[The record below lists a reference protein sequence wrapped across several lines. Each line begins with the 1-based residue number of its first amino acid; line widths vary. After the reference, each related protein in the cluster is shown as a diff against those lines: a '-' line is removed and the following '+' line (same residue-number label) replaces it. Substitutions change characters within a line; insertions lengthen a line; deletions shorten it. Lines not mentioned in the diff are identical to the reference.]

1 MKIKQIFIV
10 ILLSLFL
17 LPLNVF
23 ADDNDVIVKSI
34 ELVNKSDNVEELS
47 QASASGTN
55 INVNIKLY
63 DPKDYIEYSLLIK
76 NNSQDDYTF
85 DDSKLETSN
94 DYLSY
99 KFSYSESSNV
109 LKPGEERNV
118 KLTIT
123 YINKVPQDKLTND
136 FFTSESKISL
146 TLNDNV
152 ITPNIVNPETGLTN
166 PILYVIVM
174 FISLVGIFITLKIS
188 KKIKLIMIVLTSLLV
203 LPIYTVANKK
213 IDIKLNANITID
225 GKEAYFLP
233 GSEFNIKV
241 KQLAGND
248 TTVNGYN
255 TSDNFIKTIKISDV
269 EPTETNKEDKNVAS
283 NADSPNPIYMWI
295 KEGTLYLWSL
305 DKTLNLNED
314 AAHMFKNFKALNSI
328 DDMRRFDTSKTTTFM
343 QLFYG
348 DTQLTSDD
356 LTSIS
361 DWNVSNVKSIKTMFS
376 FVSIDNVDFLKN
388 WDVSSVEDASYA
400 FQVCGSLVSID
411 GLSNWNTSSFK
422 NMYGMFMG
430 HSSIG
435 DNHINSLEGLRNW
448 DVSNVEEMSY
458 LFQRNADISDLSPI
472 ENWDVSNVKKMRG
485 MFLGNTSLTNAS
497 PLSKWK
503 VTSLHDILAMFQS
516 SSVTNLNG
524 IDKWNISNITD
535 IRGLVQNDLNLEE
548 ADLSLFDLS
557 NITDASTIFKGDT
570 NLQRIKTP
578 KAYPTDVNVKI
589 NLPYAFCDSDN
600 NQYLKLDNTSPTET
614 WLTKCE

>member
-1 MKIKQIFIV
+1 MRIKQILIV

-17 LPLNVF
+17 FPLNAF

-34 ELVNKSDNVEELS
+34 ELVSKSDNVEELS

-55 INVNIKLY
+55 INLNIKLY
-63 DPKDYIEYSLLIK
+63 DPKDYIEYNLLIK
-76 NNSQDDYTF
+76 NNSQDEYTF
-85 DDSKLETSN
+85 DDSKLETS
-94 DYLSY
+94 DAYLKY
-99 KFSYSESSNV
+99 KFSYTETSNV

-136 FFTSESKISL
+136 SFTSESIISL
-146 TLNDNV
+146 TLNNNV

-174 FISLVGIFITLKIS
+174 FISLIGILAALKIN
-188 KKIKLIMIVLTSLLV
+188 KKIKFIAIILTALLV
-203 LPIYTVANKK
+203 LPIYAIADKK
-213 IDIKLNANITID
+213 IDIKLDANITID
-225 GKEAYFLP
+225 GKEAFFLP

-241 KQLAGND
+241 KQLAGDD
-248 TTVNGYN
+248 TSVDGYN

-283 NADSPNPIYMWI
+283 TADSPNPIYMWI

-314 AAHMFKNFKALNSI
+314 AAYMFKNFKALNSI
-328 DDMRRFDTSKTTTFM
+328 DDVRRFDTSKATTFTH
-343 QLFYG
+343 LFYG
-348 DTQLTSDD
+348 DAQLTSNA

-361 DWNVSNVKSIKTMFS
+361 DWNVGNVKSIKAMFS
-376 FVSIDNVDFLKN
+376 FASIDNVDFLKN
-388 WDVSSVEDASYA
+388 WDVSSVEDASYT

-422 NMYGMFMG
+422 TIYGMFMG

-472 ENWDVSNVKKMRG
+472 ENWDVSSVKKMRG

-516 SSVTNLNG
+516 SNVINLNG
-524 IDKWNISNITD
+524 IDKWNISNISD
-535 IRGLVQNDLNLEE
+535 IRGLVQYDINLEE

-557 NITDASTIFKGDT
+557 SITDASTIFKGDT

-589 NLPYAFCDSDN
+589 NLPYAFCDSNN
-600 NQYLKLDNTSPTET
+600 NQYIKLDNTSPTET

>member
-1 MKIKQIFIV
+1 MRIKQILIV
-10 ILLSLFL
+10 ILLSLFFV
-17 LPLNVF
+17 PLNVF

-34 ELVNKSDNVEELS
+34 ELLSKSENVEELS

-55 INVNIKLY
+55 INLNIKLY
-63 DPKDYIEYSLLIK
+63 DPKDFIEYNLLIK

-85 DDSKLETSN
+85 DDSKLETS
-94 DYLSY
+94 DAYLKY
-99 KFSYSESSNV
+99 KFSYTETNNV

-118 KLTIT
+118 KLIIT

-136 FFTSESKISL
+136 SFVSESIISL

-152 ITPNIVNPETGLTN
+152 ITPSIVNPETGLTN
-166 PILYVIVM
+166 PIIYIIVM
-174 FISLVGIFITLKIS
+174 FISLIGILAALKIS
-188 KKIKLIMIVLTSLLV
+188 KKIKFIAIILTALLV
-203 LPIYTVANKK
+203 LPIYAIADKK
-213 IDIKLNANITID
+213 IDIKLDANITID
-225 GKEAYFLP
+225 GKEAFFLP
-233 GSEFNIKV
+233 GKDFNIKV
-241 KQLAGND
+241 KQLAGDD
-248 TTVNGYN
+248 TSIDEY
-255 TSDNFIKTIKISDV
+255 KTIDNTIESIEISDV

-283 NADSPNPIYMWI
+283 TADSPNPIYMWI

-305 DKTLNLNED
+305 DKTMNLNED
-314 AAHMFKNFKALNSI
+314 AAYMFKNFKALNSI

-348 DTQLTSDD
+348 DAQLTSDD

-435 DNHINSLEGLRNW
+435 DNHINSLEALRNW
-448 DVSNVEEMSY
+448 DVSNVEDMSY
-458 LFQRNADISDLSPI
+458 LFQRNVDISDLSPI

-503 VTSLHDILAMFQS
+503 VTSLQDIMAMFQLIN
-516 SSVTNLNG
+516 VINLNG

-535 IRGLVQNDLNLEE
+535 IKGLVQNDKNLEE

-557 NITDASTIFKGDT
+557 NVTDASTIFKGAT

-589 NLPYAFCDSDN
+589 NLPYAFCDINN